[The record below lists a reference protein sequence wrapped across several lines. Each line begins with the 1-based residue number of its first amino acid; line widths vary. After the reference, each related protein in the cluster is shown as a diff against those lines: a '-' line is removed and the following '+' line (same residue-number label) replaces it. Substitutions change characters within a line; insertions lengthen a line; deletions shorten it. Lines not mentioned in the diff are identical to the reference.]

1 MDVSKVLENYV
12 AGLNSGKADQVAS
25 LFAEECSFVDG
36 GARLLKFPDVVASG
50 REGVKNAFEGVF
62 KTYSVEAKIVKLNP
76 NSMEYDVELAGLHI
90 PCRRRTHHG
99 IHREAEIRGYPLFQK
114 PADHADSL
122 ESLSKQPKDCNFLG
136 CFSDSENTNVQSRID
151 LLKTQDIV

>member
-1 MDVSKVLENYV
+1 MGDLQGLPHCNGDLSMDVSKVLENYV

-36 GARLLKFPDVVASG
+36 GARLLKVPDVVASG

-90 PCRRRTHHG
+90 PCIGAAT
-99 IHREAEIRGYPLFQK
+99 
-114 PADHADSL
+114 
-122 ESLSKQPKDCNFLG
+122 CNEDGLIT
-136 CFSDSENTNVQSRID
+136 EY
-151 LLKTQDIV
+151 IVRPR